1 MFQSPVWPP
10 PPFHHGEQGD
20 SNGGR
25 VRESASAQEL
35 PDRDILQEQVQ
46 NGEGRTLQAQGGKGM
61 QYC

>member
-1 MFQSPVWPP
+1 MWW
-10 PPFHHGEQGD
+10 GEQGD
-20 SNGGR
+20 SNGGG